1 MAEEGHCFKCKA
13 TRKMVTPQTMT
24 ASNGRTM
31 LQGKCEKCGTI
42 ISKIVSKIVKNAKK

>member
-13 TRKMVTPQTMT
+13 TRKMVAPKTMT
-24 ASNGRTM
+24 ASNGVAM

-42 ISKIVSKIVKNAKK
+42 ISKIVKKLK